1 MFRRFSVVSLLLLS
15 ACASRVTTETYR
27 DMKIS
32 DIFEDG
38 LRRLDKKL
46 YDEAVIAFKSIDDLH
61 PYSSTASTAQVYAAY
76 ALFQDGKYQ
85 DSVRELE
92 LFMKYNPT
100 HELYAYAMYLRG
112 LCFLK
117 QVGKISRSQQETVRA
132 KAIFIELI
140 QKFPDSD
147 YAKEAN
153 KMLLK
158 LDNSLAA
165 HEMAVG
171 KHYQFDQKNP
181 NAALGRYS
189 TVVSTLSY
197 TNQTP
202 EALYRMIE
210 CYLKLGLTNQAENI
224 NKELNRLFKDNQ
236 WTKKGNKIMKSD
248 AK

>member
-1 MFRRFSVVSLLLLS
+1 MFRRFSVVPLLLLS
-15 ACASRVTTETYR
+15 ACASRVTVDTYR

-32 DIFEDG
+32 DIFQDG
-38 LRRLDKKL
+38 LKRLDKKS
-46 YDEAVIAFKSIDDLH
+46 YDEAVIAFKAVDDLH
-61 PYSSTASTAQVYAAY
+61 PYSSTASTAQVFAAY
-76 ALFQDGKYQ
+76 ALFCDEKYQ
-85 DSVRELE
+85 DSIRELE

-132 KAIFIELI
+132 KSIFIELI

-153 KMLLK
+153 KMLMK
-158 LDNSLAA
+158 LDNSLSA

-171 KHYQFDQKNP
+171 KHYQFEQKNP

-189 TVVSTLSY
+189 VVVSTFSH
-197 TNQTP
+197 TNQVA

-210 CYLKLGLTNQAENI
+210 CYLKLGLIVQAQNI
-224 NKELNRLFKDNQ
+224 HKEINRLFKDNK
-236 WTKKGNKIMKSD
+236 WTKKANEIMK
-248 AK
+248 